1 MLWGVLFGDGMTRR
15 PRRGPAKKPLPNAA
29 ILAQRT
35 RMVERILG
43 ILATFT
49 IGVISSGG
57 YLGIALLMA
66 IESACIPLP
75 SEIIMPFAGY
85 LVSTGR
91 FDLYLAATAGA
102 IGCNLGSIVAYEV
115 GKRGGRPLAL
125 RWGKYVLIGP
135 GEIDA
140 ADRFFA
146 RYGSIAVLIGRLLP
160 VIRSFIAFPAGVARM
175 KLVPFHLY
183 TFIGSWPW
191 CFGLAWVGMVL
202 GDKWNSD
209 PRVKAAF
216 HSADALIGVVLVA
229 LIAFYIWHRTRGLKR
244 G

>member
-1 MLWGVLFGDGMTRR
+1 MIEKLIAT
-15 PRRGPAKKPLPNAA
+15 
-29 ILAQRT
+29 
-35 RMVERILG
+35 
-43 ILATFT
+43 LATFT
-49 IGVISSGG
+49 IAVISGGG
-57 YLGIALLMA
+57 YLGIMLLMA

-102 IGCNLGSIVAYEV
+102 LGCNLGSIVAYEV
-115 GKRGGRPLAL
+115 GKRGGRPVAE

-135 GEIDA
+135 GELDM
-140 ADRFFA
+140 ADRFFE
-146 RYGSIAVLIGRLLP
+146 RFGGIAVLIGRLLP

-175 KLVPFHLY
+175 KLVPFHIY

-191 CFGLAWVGMVL
+191 CFGLAWVGMKL

-216 HSADALIGVVLVA
+216 HSADAIIGIALVA
-229 LIAFYIWHRTRGLKR
+229 LAAFYVWHRVRGLKAKPKA
-244 G
+244 

>member
-1 MLWGVLFGDGMTRR
+1 MIE
-15 PRRGPAKKPLPNAA
+15 K
-29 ILAQRT
+29 
-35 RMVERILG
+35 ILG

-85 LVSTGR
+85 LVSTGH
-91 FDLYLAATAGA
+91 FNLYLAATAGA
-102 IGCNLGSIVAYEV
+102 IGCNLGSIVGYEI
-115 GKRGGRPLAL
+115 GKRGGRPVAE
-125 RWGKYVLIGP
+125 RWGRYVLVGP
-135 GEIDA
+135 GELDA

-146 RYGSIAVLIGRLLP
+146 RFGNIAVLIGRLLP

-175 KLVPFHLY
+175 PLIPFHLY

-191 CFGLAWVGMVL
+191 CFGLAYLGMVL

-216 HSADALIGVVLVA
+216 HSADAVIAVVLVA
-229 LIAFYIWHRTRGLKR
+229 AVGFYIWHRVRGLKR
-244 G
+244 H